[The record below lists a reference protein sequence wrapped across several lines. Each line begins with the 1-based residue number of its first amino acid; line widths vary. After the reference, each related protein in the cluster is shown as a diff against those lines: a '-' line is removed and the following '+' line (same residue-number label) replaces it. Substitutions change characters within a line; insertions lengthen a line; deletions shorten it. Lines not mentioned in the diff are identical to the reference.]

1 MTRLSELKIK
11 EIARKGRWSDNDP
24 EITGVETHSLRIKK
38 RDISLQRQVTKKIA
52 MEHYLVIKLL
62 KKVQVL

>member
-38 RDISLQRQVTKKIA
+38 RDIFSLPLDVMA
-52 MEHYLVIKLL
+52 SFF
-62 KKVQVL
+62 